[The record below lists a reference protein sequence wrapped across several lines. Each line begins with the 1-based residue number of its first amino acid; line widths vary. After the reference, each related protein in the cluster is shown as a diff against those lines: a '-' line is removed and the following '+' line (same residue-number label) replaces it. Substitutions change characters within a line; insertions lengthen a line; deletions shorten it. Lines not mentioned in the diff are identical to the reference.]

1 MKEVPRIIAG
11 LVILTGI
18 VFCLHWLGRWLLPY
32 WDPIHTYVD
41 GGVGDYILVAL
52 MGFVSILLG
61 GIIVTFVL
69 AAAHG
74 IGGLVVREKV
84 DQHVYTPSGNG
95 QVNIPD
101 NITPYDSPYTT
112 RK

>member
-1 MKEVPRIIAG
+1 
-11 LVILTGI
+11 
-18 VFCLHWLGRWLLPY
+18 
-32 WDPIHTYVD
+32 
-41 GGVGDYILVAL
+41 
-52 MGFVSILLG
+52 MGFIATITGATVLM
-61 GIIVTFVL
+61 FVL
-69 AAAHG
+69 MAAHG